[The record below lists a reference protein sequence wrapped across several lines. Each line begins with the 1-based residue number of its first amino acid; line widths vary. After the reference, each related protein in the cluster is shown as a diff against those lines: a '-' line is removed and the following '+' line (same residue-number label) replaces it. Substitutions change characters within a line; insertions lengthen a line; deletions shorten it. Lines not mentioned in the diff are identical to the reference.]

1 MSFQEFLKDNK
12 NELLKNVIFLYGQ
25 EDLIIRWAMDA
36 AIEQYLPASDRKMG
50 VTEMDGTTSTLSDI
64 LAAASSYSMFAERR
78 IVIVRN
84 FLPLY
89 QSKSGFDAKDQK
101 ALFDFIKPLVEQSLL
116 IFRLDSIYE
125 KQMTAFAKKLAKQ
138 AGSYR
143 MERLKRPE
151 LEGFIQKRMNKGG
164 KLLDRRTMDF
174 LIDCSGYFTKESK
187 YTLDEL
193 DRDLVKLLAVS
204 EGDRIREAEVLEVI
218 LGDTERNVFVFI
230 DALVHKDARE
240 ALLILRRIADKDK
253 DELPRLL
260 SLITGQFELMYD
272 ILEAEDAGIPRNALA
287 KRLSMNEY
295 RVKKAIRPAAYFGHV
310 QLKEDL
316 LRLYRI
322 DRDLKTGD
330 MDLRTSLELF
340 VTEICAS

>member
-25 EDLIIRWAMDA
+25 EDLIIRWAIDA
-36 AIEQYLPASDRKMG
+36 AVKQYLPEEDLEMG
-50 VTEMDGTTSTLSDI
+50 VTEIDGTTASMVDI

-89 QSKSGFDAKDQK
+89 QSKAGFDSKDQQ
-101 ALFDFIKPLVEQSLL
+101 ALFRFIKPLVEQSLL

-125 KQMTAFAKKLAKQ
+125 KQMTVFAKKLVKQ

-151 LEGFIQKRMNKGG
+151 LEGFIQKRMHKGG
-164 KLLDRRTMDF
+164 KLLDRRTMDY
-174 LIDCSGYFTKESK
+174 LIDCSGYYTKESE

-204 EGDRIREAEVLEVI
+204 EGDRIREAEVLDVI

-230 DALVHKDARE
+230 DALVHKDAKE

-253 DELPRLL
+253 NELPRLL

-272 ILEAEDAGIPRNALA
+272 ILELEDAGIARNSLA

-295 RVKKAIRPAAYFGHV
+295 RVKKAVRPASYFGHV

-316 LRLYRI
+316 LRLYQM
-322 DRDLKTGD
+322 DRNLKTGD
-330 MDLRTSLELF
+330 MDLRTSMELF
-340 VTEICAS
+340 VTEICS